1 MPLHEALGLSQA
13 VDTPYPDSPWV
24 VMKFGGRSVATA
36 QNWAVIAE
44 LMRDRLAEGVR
55 PVVCHSALVGV
66 SNALIELLDAAV
78 AGLATDGKLTKIKL
92 QHDTLANELGLSPSI
107 LDDYFDGVAQ
117 LVAGVKLVAEVSPRV
132 HARVLATGEL
142 AATRL
147 GAAYLNRKASRSN
160 GSTPAS
166 SSNARTCG
174 IRPSARGIYRRAATS
189 RPIVRSRNGW
199 PRSRASC

>member
-55 PVVCHSALVGV
+55 PLVCHSALVGV

-78 AGLATDGKLTKIKL
+78 AGLATDGQLTKIKRS
-92 QHDTLANELGLSPSI
+92 TTRSRTSLGRRASSTTT
-107 LDDYFDGVAQ
+107 
-117 LVAGVKLVAEVSPRV
+117 S
-132 HARVLATGEL
+132 T
-142 AATRL
+142 
-147 GAAYLNRKASRSN
+147 ASRSW
-160 GSTPAS
+160 SPA
-166 SSNARTCG
+166 
-174 IRPSARGIYRRAATS
+174 
-189 RPIVRSRNGW
+189 
-199 PRSRASC
+199 